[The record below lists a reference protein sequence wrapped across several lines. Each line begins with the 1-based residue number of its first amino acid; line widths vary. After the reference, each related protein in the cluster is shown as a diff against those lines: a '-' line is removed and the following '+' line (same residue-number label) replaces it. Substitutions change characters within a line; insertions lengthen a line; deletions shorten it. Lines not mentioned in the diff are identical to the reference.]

1 MRLALIAL
9 IPVAAALAGCQPK
22 QVWLSPPE
30 PKAALCRSLAIN
42 LTRDNEILKSTFDDP
57 QRPPPFE
64 ELQDEAVLPG
74 GRIYMSMVTSLSD
87 AQLLRAINSREITPA
102 YVYEY
107 AERLYRRGRPEA
119 ALPLAWAGT
128 ISPSPQ
134 RYRISKK
141 GIQYSEATVNQ
152 IGGDMASECLAS
164 EICKDLIKERPLY
177 WSHCHAMRYRNPTR

>member
-1 MRLALIAL
+1 MRLALVVL
-9 IPVAAALAGCQPK
+9 IPVVAAIAGCQPK

-30 PKAALCRSLAIN
+30 PKAALCRSLATN
-42 LTRDNEILKSTFDDP
+42 LTLNNETLKSTFDDP
-57 QRPPPFE
+57 RKPPPFE

-74 GRIYMSMVTSLSD
+74 GRTYVSMVTNLSD
-87 AQLLRAINSREITPA
+87 AELLRAINSHEITPS

-152 IGGDMASECLAS
+152 IGGDMASECLAT
-164 EICKDLIKERPLY
+164 EICKDLIAERPLY
-177 WSHCHAMRYRNPTR
+177 WGHCQAMRYRNPTR